1 MAHPVRPAAYLE
13 INNFYT
19 ATVYQKGAE
28 VVRMIQTLIGPQAF
42 RRGMD
47 VYFARHDGQAVT
59 CDDFVAA
66 MADAAGADLGQF
78 MRWYDQAGT
87 PRVRV
92 SGRYDA
98 DARRYVLTLSQSCA
112 AAPGKPPVHPFHI
125 PVAMGLVGPDGR
137 DQPLQ
142 LAGRPTLGTDG
153 ILSLTADRQEFVFE
167 NVAVAPVPSLLRGF
181 SAPVVLDIDYS
192 DAELSHLLAHDGDSF
207 NRWEAGQRLATRLI
221 LAATATVAAGRQP
234 TWPASFAD
242 AASRVLQSPD
252 GDPAFIAEVL
262 TLPSEATLAE
272 QLDVVDPAALHA
284 ARQGLRFFL
293 TEQLGPAFLACY
305 ERLAP
310 RGGYRPDTADAGRR
324 ALRNLCLGYLSDA
337 DTAPARARAM
347 RQFEVADNMTDQF
360 AALAALV
367 NSNGPERQEALDRFY
382 DRWQQEAL
390 VLDKWLLVQATSRRA
405 DTLAEVVR
413 LVAHPAFDLRNPNKV
428 YSLLRGFGAN
438 HLHFH
443 AADGSGY
450 RFLAEQ
456 TLRLDAI
463 NPQVA
468 ARLARCFDRWKK
480 FDEGRQAHA
489 RAALESMR
497 RQAGL
502 SRDVAEIVGRAL
514 G

>member
-1 MAHPVRPAAYLE
+1 
-13 INNFYT
+13 
-19 ATVYQKGAE
+19 
-28 VVRMIQTLIGPQAF
+28 
-42 RRGMD
+42 
-47 VYFARHDGQAVT
+47 
-59 CDDFVAA
+59 
-66 MADAAGADLGQF
+66 
-78 MRWYDQAGT
+78 
-87 PRVRV
+87 
-92 SGRYDA
+92 
-98 DARRYVLTLSQSCA
+98 
-112 AAPGKPPVHPFHI
+112 
-125 PVAMGLVGPDGR
+125 
-137 DQPLQ
+137 
-142 LAGRPTLGTDG
+142 
-153 ILSLTADRQEFVFE
+153 
-167 NVAVAPVPSLLRGF
+167 
-181 SAPVVLDIDYS
+181 
-192 DAELSHLLAHDGDSF
+192 
-207 NRWEAGQRLATRLI
+207 
-221 LAATATVAAGRQP
+221 
-234 TWPASFAD
+234 
-242 AASRVLQSPD
+242 
-252 GDPAFIAEVL
+252 
-262 TLPSEATLAE
+262 
-272 QLDVVDPAALHA
+272 
-284 ARQGLRFFL
+284 
-293 TEQLGPAFLACY
+293 
-305 ERLAP
+305 
-310 RGGYRPDTADAGRR
+310 
-324 ALRNLCLGYLSDA
+324 
-337 DTAPARARAM
+337 
-347 RQFEVADNMTDQF
+347 
-360 AALAALV
+360 V